1 MTILQIQQKLDNMEK
16 RLERIEKKFDKL
28 SAKLEKH
35 IDFIDNTY

>member
-28 SAKLEKH
+28 SGLKSKK
-35 IDFIDNTY
+35 IMF